1 LPSIVSSNLEADPLF
16 DDELYHRRRAPGS
29 GSPVAART
37 GPWCNGPVLQPPDD
51 QPFRRLF
58 DATPLGILVYELRA
72 GRLVLVD
79 RNPAADRILGV
90 DTSRLLGLPIE
101 DAFPPLAVTELPQRY
116 REVAEHGRSW
126 HSEQVDYAHGG
137 IRGAFDVTAF
147 QVAPGTVA
155 VLFSDISER
164 RRAEREL
171 QERAEQLRFLSENL
185 AQGMVYQIDS
195 GRDGK
200 SRGFVYLSPAVER
213 LHGLTVAQVT
223 ADPAL
228 LYSQV
233 VETVP
238 GQVAEREARA
248 FAARARLDL
257 EVQVRL
263 PSGELRWRHFIS
275 TPRELPDGRV
285 IWDGIELDITEQKRA
300 AEEREA
306 LQAQLAQAQ
315 KMELVGR
322 LAGGVA
328 HDINNILQVILG
340 IAGLAREGNR
350 TVVDLVRDMDEIA
363 ASAWRAAD
371 LSRQLLAFARRQ
383 PAQPRVLDLNARV
396 VELLRLLQRSV
407 GENIELRW
415 LPGPGLWPV
424 RVDPSQLDQILVNLC
439 VNARDAIAG
448 TGRITIETANEE
460 VDEFACAGC
469 PGLVPGPYTTL
480 AVQDD
485 GQGMA
490 PDVLARVFEPF
501 FTTKVMGRGAGLG
514 LATVYGIVK
523 QNGGWIGATSEPGR
537 GSTFRIYLPRASR
550 AETAHAAGAAP
561 ETPRGRGQTVLVVE
575 DDPAVL
581 RLTARMIEGLGY
593 RVLAAAGLADAL
605 QRLAEHAGPVDLLVT
620 DVVMP
625 AANGR
630 EVAER
635 LRTLQ
640 PDLPCLFVSG
650 YDADVVSRHGL
661 VEQGI
666 HLLQKPFSTHE
677 LAVQLE
683 RLLQNRT

>member
-1 LPSIVSSNLEADPLF
+1 MVVP
-16 DDELYHRRRAPGS
+16 
-29 GSPVAART
+29 
-37 GPWCNGPVLQPPDD
+37 PPDD

-79 RNPAADRILGV
+79 RNPAADLILGV
-90 DTSRLLGLPIE
+90 DNSRVLGLPIE
-101 DAFPPLAVTELPQRY
+101 DAFPPLAATEIPERY
-116 REVAEHGRSW
+116 REAAEHGRPW
-126 HSEQVDYAHGG
+126 HSEQVDYVHDE
-137 IRGAFDVTAF
+137 IRGAFEVTAF
-147 QVAPGTVA
+147 QVSPGTVA

-164 RRAEREL
+164 RRAQREL
-171 QERAEQLRFLSENL
+171 HERAEQLRFLSENL
-185 AQGMVYQIDS
+185 AQGMVYEIDS
-195 GRDGK
+195 SSDGK
-200 SRGFVYLSPAVER
+200 SRRFAYLSPAVER
-213 LHGLTVAQVT
+213 LHGLTVEQVT

-238 GQVAEREARA
+238 GQVAECEARA
-248 FAARARLDL
+248 FAARSRLDL

-285 IWDGIELDITEQKRA
+285 IWDGIELDITDQKRA

-328 HDINNILQVILG
+328 HDINNILQVVLG

-350 TVVDLVRDMDEIA
+350 TVADLVRDMDEIA

-460 VDEFACAGC
+460 VDELARAGC
-469 PGLVPGPYTTL
+469 PGLVPGAYVTL
-480 AVQDD
+480 AVEDD
-485 GQGMA
+485 GQGME
-490 PDVLARVFEPF
+490 PEVLARVFEPF

-537 GSTFRIYLPRASR
+537 GSTFRILLPRVPRAS
-550 AETAHAAGAAP
+550 TAPAAGTAREAR
-561 ETPRGRGQTVLVVE
+561 RGRGQTVLVVE

-593 RVLAAAGLADAL
+593 RVLPAAGLAAAV

-635 LRTLQ
+635 LRTIQ

-650 YDADVVSRHGL
+650 YDADVVSRRGL
-661 VEQGI
+661 LDEGVR
-666 HLLQKPFSTHE
+666 LLHKPFSTYE

-683 RLLQNRT
+683 RLLRDRT